1 MHHAF
6 DEWMRWHHPTVA
18 FERYADDVLV
28 HCKTEQQAEC
38 MRIEIEKRLARC
50 KLQLHPEKTHI
61 VYCKDEDR
69 RKEYPM
75 ITVDFL
81 GYRFQPRLAKSK
93 HGKFFV
99 SFLPAVSTKAKNK
112 IRETIR
118 GWRLHRMG
126 RTSLKQVAE
135 MINPV
140 VRGWYEYYG
149 RFYKTALL
157 VSPSGMV
164 ETPRLPGEE
173 KFCEIPKG

>member
-1 MHHAF
+1 MA
-6 DEWMRWHHPTVA
+6 
-18 FERYADDVLV
+18 LG
-28 HCKTEQQAEC
+28 CQ
-38 MRIEIEKRLARC
+38 
-50 KLQLHPEKTHI
+50 EKTSPI
-61 VYCKDEDR
+61 DR
-69 RKEYPM
+69 KEEKEYPM

-81 GYRFQPRLAKSK
+81 GYRFQPRMARNK

-126 RTSLKQVAE
+126 RTSLKEVSE

-140 VRGWYEYYG
+140 VRGWYGYYG

-157 VSPSGMV
+157 VVLRNV
-164 ETPRLPGEE
+164 ERSLILWVRWKYKRLRNHPRNALRFLCRVRKRMPNLFVHWQLGLGSATE
-173 KFCEIPKG
+173 